1 MTTGQRRIERIGRQL
16 RAELG
21 HLIATDLDD
30 PRIRAVTVTHVQVSR
45 DLRHARVFVSGLGT
59 EADRRATLA
68 GLNSARGFLRRQLSM
83 RLSHMARTPELVFDY
98 DASIETGMRIEELLS
113 EISDVRDDRE

>member
-21 HLIATDLDD
+21 ALIATDLDD
-30 PRIRAVTVTHVQVSR
+30 PRVGTVTVTHVQVSR
-45 DLRHARVFVSGLGT
+45 DLRHARVFVSGLGN
-59 EADRRATLA
+59 EADRRATIA
-68 GLNSARGFLRRQLSM
+68 GLNSARGFLRRQLSQ

-98 DASIETGMRIEELLS
+98 DTSVETGMRVEKLLS
-113 EISDVRDDRE
+113 EISDAQDERE